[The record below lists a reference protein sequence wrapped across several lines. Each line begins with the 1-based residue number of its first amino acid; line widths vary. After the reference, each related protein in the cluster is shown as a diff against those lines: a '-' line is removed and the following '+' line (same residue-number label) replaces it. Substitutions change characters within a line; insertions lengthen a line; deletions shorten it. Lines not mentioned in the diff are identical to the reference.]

1 MLDLV
6 NAETTEAKELRPL
19 GGPWCF
25 FRRMRVLAANQVIED
40 IDNYNRVHEMFSIMT
55 ATDSRINIGA
65 EAFGQY
71 WDTRDTSS
79 IVLKPSTFN
88 GRKGGQSQTVLFK
101 PLSGLLNQTK

>member
-1 MLDLV
+1 MFDLV

-55 ATDSRINIGA
+55 ATDSRRKTGT
-65 EAFGQY
+65 EGFGQY
-71 WDTRDTSS
+71 WDTRDSAT
-79 IVLKPSTFN
+79 LQLSTL
-88 GRKGGQSQTVLFK
+88 T
-101 PLSGLLNQTK
+101 